1 MKFFKYALLAS
12 TLIFASCS
20 KDEPLPAP
28 VNQEEVIT
36 TLTVMLENSFDSG
49 GSDTVVMQYQDL
61 DGDGPDAATVTVSG
75 PLSNNTAYDASIVL
89 LNETEDPAENIN
101 EEIQE
106 EDLDH
111 QFFYT
116 VGSGLDVTTEYN
128 SFDSAGNPLGLDFY
142 LVTAGASSGGLTFTL
157 RHEPNKPNTGLE
169 NAGGETDIEVT
180 FDITVE

>member
-36 TLTVMLENSFDSG
+36 TLTVMLES

>member
-1 MKFFKYALLAS
+1 MKFFKYGLLAS

-20 KDEPLPAP
+20 DDDDTPEP
-28 VNQEEVIT
+28 VNEEEVIT
-36 TLTVMLENSFDSG
+36 TLTATLDS

-75 PLSNNTAYDASIVL
+75 SLSANTTYDGSIVL
-89 LNETEDPAENIN
+89 LNETESPAENVT
-101 EEIQE
+101 EEIEE

-116 VGSGLDVTTEYN
+116 VGSGLDVAAEYGDA
-128 SFDSAGNPLGLDFY
+128 DSQGNPLGLSFI
-142 LVTAGASSGGLTFTL
+142 LNTGVASSGGLTFTL

-180 FDITVE
+180 FDVTVE